1 MDIQRPDL
9 KRKRFIRY
17 LLYSVAVL
25 GILSIAAFSITTL
38 ETAAP
43 RVDRASVWTGTVEQ
57 GEFVRDVRGPG
68 NLVPREIRWIPTAS
82 PGRVERILVRPGAQ
96 VYDETVLAVLSN
108 PDLEGEVEEAEWAI
122 VTAQARFDSLAAEL
136 DRQLL
141 ESQAGV
147 MSLEADLES
156 TRLQANAESEL
167 ASRGIVSTIQAAQSS
182 LRTEQLERRLDFERQ
197 RLERLESVNRSRLES
212 ERALVDQARRHWQRL
227 QRQVDSLSVRAG
239 MSGVVQEIS
248 IQEGQQLLA
257 GVNVA
262 RITRPDELMAELRIP
277 ETRAREVLLGQL
289 VRVDTR
295 SGIINGTVI
304 RINPAVRDG
313 AVLVDVELNGALPSG
328 ARPDLSVDGL
338 IELERIEL
346 ALHLARPAHGQP
358 ESTTRLFRIDPDGYA
373 RQVPVTLGRAS
384 VNRIEIREGLQPG
397 DEVIL
402 SDTSRF
408 DQHDRIRLSN

>member
-402 SDTSRF
+402 SDISRF

>member
-9 KRKRFIRY
+9 KRKRFIRS
-17 LLYSVAVL
+17 LLYSALAV
-25 GILSIAAFSITTL
+25 GILAIAMISIATL
-38 ETAAP
+38 DTAAP
-43 RVDRASVWTGTVEQ
+43 RVDRASVWTGTAEQ
-57 GEFVRDVRGPG
+57 GEFVREVRGPG

-82 PGRVERILVRPGAQ
+82 PGRVERVLVRPGAQ
-96 VYDETVLAVLSN
+96 VDVETVLAVLSN
-108 PDLEGEVEEAEWAI
+108 PDLEGEVEEANWAI
-122 VTAQARFDSLAAEL
+122 ATAQARFDSLAAEL

-156 TRLQANAESEL
+156 MRLQADAEAEL

-182 LRTEQLERRLDFERQ
+182 LRAEQLERRLEFEQQ
-197 RLERLESVNRSRLES
+197 RLERLESLNRSRLES
-212 ERALVDQARRHWQRL
+212 ERALVDQARRQWQRL
-227 QRQVDSLSVRAG
+227 QRQLDHLSVRAG
-239 MSGVVQEIS
+239 MHGVVQEIS

-262 RITRPDELMAELRIP
+262 RITRPNELMAELRIP

-295 SGIINGTVI
+295 SGIIDGTVI
-304 RINPAVRDG
+304 RIDPAVRDG

-373 RQVPVTLGRAS
+373 RQVPVALGRAS

>member
-17 LLYSVAVL
+17 LLYSAAAIGTL
-25 GILSIAAFSITTL
+25 AIALISIASL
-38 ETAAP
+38 DTAAP
-43 RVDRASVWTGTVEQ
+43 RIDRASVWTGTAEQ

-68 NLVPREIRWIPTAS
+68 NLVPREIRWIPTTS
-82 PGRVERILVRPGAQ
+82 PGRVERILVRPGAP
-96 VYDETVLAVLSN
+96 VDEETVLAVLSN
-108 PDLEGEVEEAEWAI
+108 PVLEGEVEEAEWAI
-122 VTAQARFDSLAAEL
+122 AIAQARFDSLTAEL

-141 ESQAGV
+141 EGQALV
-147 MSLEADLES
+147 ISLEADLES
-156 TRLQANAESEL
+156 TRLQANAEAEL

-182 LRTEQLERRLDFERQ
+182 LRAEQLERRLEFERQ
-197 RLERLESVNRSRLES
+197 RLERLESVNRSHLKS
-212 ERALVDQARRHWQRL
+212 ERALVDQARRHWQRV
-227 QRQVDSLSVRAG
+227 QRQVDSLSVRVG
-239 MSGVVQEIS
+239 MTGVVQEIS
-248 IQEGQQLLA
+248 IQEGQQLSA

-277 ETRAREVLLGQL
+277 ETRAQEVLLGQL

-295 SGIINGTVI
+295 NGIIDGKVM
-304 RINPAVRDG
+304 RIDPAVRDG

-338 IELERIEL
+338 IELERIHL

-358 ESTTRLFRIDPDGYA
+358 ESTTRLFRIDADGFA

-384 VNRIEIREGLQPG
+384 VNRIEIREGLRPG

-408 DQHDRIRLSN
+408 DQHERIRLTD